1 MNNATKRLAQYA
13 ANIKFE
19 DIPDN
24 IVLSAKSCIKDS
36 IACMLGG
43 TTTKPGRQVIELIIA
58 MGGRKESTV
67 IGEPIPIPAP
77 YAAYI
82 NGFLANACDMDDN
95 YFGMGH
101 PAPAIV
107 PTALAL
113 GESKGLSG
121 ADLISAVVAGYEI
134 AIRVGKSMLPMSIL
148 TRSVRGQST
157 WMIFGSIAV
166 AGRLMNFN
174 TQQMTTAF
182 GIAATHASVPFL
194 AKVGYRDRP
203 MNTIKNNFGWSCM
216 GAILAAEL
224 TSRGF
229 LGTTSILEGENGF
242 WRMAGAD
249 RSNWEGLLDNIGE
262 KYEIPLIQFKKYPSC
277 YGTHPAI
284 EGMSIA
290 MQKLPTDKNDEIKE
304 VLVTGPEKLLDYKDY
319 QPIALT
325 DSQFSIPYVLALH
338 MKGKEPGPEWWD
350 EKNIHDPEILT
361 EARKVRIKP
370 VPSFEKD
377 FKKGYLQ
384 TEVTIYTKKGY
395 TSSGFGQ
402 IPLAEGKKGLDEK
415 QLNQKFKKLA
425 APVLDPK
432 RVEKIIDLVDKL
444 EILQDIRKLMRLL
457 KGK

>member
-67 IGEPIPIPAP
+67 PGEPIPIPAP

-134 AIRVGKSMLPMSIL
+134 AIRVGKSMLPMGIS

-174 TQQMTTAF
+174 TQQMATAF
-182 GIAATHASVPFL
+182 GIAATNASVPFL
-194 AKVGYRDRP
+194 TKLGYRDRP

-224 TSRGF
+224 TNRGF
-229 LGTTSILEGENGF
+229 LGTTTILDGENGF
-242 WRMAGAD
+242 WRMAGA
-249 RSNWEGLLDNIGE
+249 SQVNWKGILDNIGE
-262 KYEIPLIQFKKYPSC
+262 KYEISLIQFKKYPSC
-277 YGTHPAI
+277 YGTHPAL
-284 EGMSIA
+284 EGMRIA
-290 MQKLPTDKNDEIKE
+290 LQKLSTDDTNIEK
-304 VLVTGPEKLLDYKDY
+304 VLVSGPEKLLDYNDF
-319 QPIALT
+319 QPVGLT
-325 DSQFSIPYVLALH
+325 DSQFSIPYVIALL
-338 MKGKEPGPEWWD
+338 MKGIEPGPEWWD
-350 EKNIHDPEILT
+350 EKNRHDPEILA
-361 EARKVRIKP
+361 EARKVEIKP
-370 VPSFEKD
+370 MSSFEEQY
-377 FKKGYLQ
+377 KKGYIQ
-384 TEVTIYTKKGY
+384 SEVTIYTKKGH

-402 IPLAEGKKGLDEK
+402 IPLAEGEKGLDEK
-415 QLNQKFKKLA
+415 QLNQKFKTLA
-425 APVLDPK
+425 APIIDPI
-432 RVEKIIDLVDKL
+432 RVEKIIDLIDNLEKL
-444 EILQDIRKLMRLL
+444 RDIRKIMKLL
-457 KGK
+457 RSR

>member
-67 IGEPIPIPAP
+67 PGEPIPIPAP

-113 GESKGLSG
+113 GESGGLSG
-121 ADLISAVVAGYEI
+121 ADLISAVVVGYEI
-134 AIRVGKSMLPMSIL
+134 AIRVGKSMLPMGIIN
-148 TRSVRGQST
+148 RNVRGQST

-174 TQQMTTAF
+174 TQQMATAF
-182 GIAATHASVPFL
+182 GIAATKASVPFL
-194 AKVGYRDRP
+194 AKLGYRDRP

-224 TSRGF
+224 TNRGF

-242 WRMAGAD
+242 WRMAGASW
-249 RSNWEGLLDNIGE
+249 SNWEGILDNIGE
-262 KYEIPLIQFKKYPSC
+262 KYEISLIQFKKYPSC

-284 EGMSIA
+284 EGMSMA
-290 MQKLPTDKNDEIKE
+290 MQKLPTGASEIKK
-304 VLVTGPEKLLDYKDY
+304 VIVSGPKKLLDFKDY
-319 QPIALT
+319 DPIALT
-325 DSQFSIPYVLALH
+325 DSQFSIPYVLALL

-350 EKNIHDPEILT
+350 EKNIHDSEILA
-361 EARKVRIKP
+361 EARKVEIHH
-370 VPSFEKD
+370 VPSFEEE
-377 FKKGYLQ
+377 FNKGHLQ
-384 TEVTIYTKKGY
+384 TEVTIYTKKGHTY
-395 TSSGFGQ
+395 SGFGQ
-402 IPLAEGKKGLDEK
+402 IPLSEGKKGLDEK
-415 QLNQKFKKLA
+415 QLNRKFKKLA
-425 APVLDPK
+425 APVIDPIG
-432 RVEKIIDLVDKL
+432 VEKIIDLIDNLEKL
-444 EILQDIRKLMRLL
+444 RDIRKLMRMLR
-457 KGK
+457 GI